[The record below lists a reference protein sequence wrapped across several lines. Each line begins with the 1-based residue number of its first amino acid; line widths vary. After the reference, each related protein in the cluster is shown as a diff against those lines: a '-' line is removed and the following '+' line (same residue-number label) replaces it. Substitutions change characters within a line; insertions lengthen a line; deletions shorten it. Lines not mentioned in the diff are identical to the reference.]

1 MKGQEGKVPRKGITL
16 IKERIWTGPT
26 WTSRFGRRN
35 RTNITQ
41 SSRLTG
47 PRIIILRAAVHEIR
61 PDAYGRTSED
71 TVRIERQIAEQLQNA
86 KRGVKREHPY
96 FSNAYPIAR

>member
-1 MKGQEGKVPRKGITL
+1 MQLALSTCPSICLDLGMKVKKEKVPRKGITL
-16 IKERIWTGPT
+16 TKERIWTSPT

-47 PRIIILRAAVHEIR
+47 PRIIILRAAVHEF
-61 PDAYGRTSED
+61 
-71 TVRIERQIAEQLQNA
+71 VLMHMIEP
-86 KRGVKREHPY
+86 VKIP
-96 FSNAYPIAR
+96 